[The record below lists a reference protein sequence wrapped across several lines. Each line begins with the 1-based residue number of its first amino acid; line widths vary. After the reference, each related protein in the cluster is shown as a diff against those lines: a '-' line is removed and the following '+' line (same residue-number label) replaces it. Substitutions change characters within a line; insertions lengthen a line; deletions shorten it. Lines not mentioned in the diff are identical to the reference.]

1 MRRLHTPALVG
12 TSLASGGAWGLCPC
26 GGRCSGREPAVRR
39 REQVSE
45 EVVGA
50 QTKLCVV
57 NLSPPAPCPPD
68 ARPRRGRSG
77 EWGKL
82 RPVSEGSARCHQTTL
97 RVVEGSAGALA
108 SCVPMVF
115 QSPRSPG
122 RWDFTCGTRGGGLG
136 QAQSGSQFFLG
147 LLPPHVVG
155 ISETVRVKRGG
166 TDLGP
171 SRRPISVCREAPSS

>member
-1 MRRLHTPALVG
+1 M
-12 TSLASGGAWGLCPC
+12 
-26 GGRCSGREPAVRR
+26 
-39 REQVSE
+39 SE

-122 RWDFTCGTRGGGLG
+122 RMVGFHMWDKGRGAWPSPIWIPVLPWALTSTCGG
-136 QAQSGSQFFLG
+136 
-147 LLPPHVVG
+147 
-155 ISETVRVKRGG
+155 
-166 TDLGP
+166 D
-171 SRRPISVCREAPSS
+171 